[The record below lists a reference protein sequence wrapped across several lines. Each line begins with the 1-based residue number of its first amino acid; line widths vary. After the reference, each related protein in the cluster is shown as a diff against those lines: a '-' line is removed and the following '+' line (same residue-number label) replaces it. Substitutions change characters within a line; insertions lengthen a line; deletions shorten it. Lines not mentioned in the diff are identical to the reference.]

1 MRLFLAIK
9 IEPSDKYLQTIE
21 ALKHKLRFDKI
32 SWSKPEMAHLTF
44 KYFGRTPDKR
54 LKQIDKYLQI
64 ASKNVEPFQLNI
76 NKIGAFGSSYR
87 PSVLWFGVEEEKL
100 LKSVHHKLFFQL
112 KFAGYTPDRGHFVPH
127 ITIARIHKTT
137 DKSWFW
143 KSVEEYQT
151 EWIQQVEVKE
161 MHLFNSIDSPR
172 GVIHKLINTYEF
184 SKE

>member
-87 PSVLWFGVEEEKL
+87 PSVLWFGVEEEK
-100 LKSVHHKLFFQL
+100 S
-112 KFAGYTPDRGHFVPH
+112 
-127 ITIARIHKTT
+127 
-137 DKSWFW
+137 
-143 KSVEEYQT
+143 
-151 EWIQQVEVKE
+151 
-161 MHLFNSIDSPR
+161 
-172 GVIHKLINTYEF
+172 
-184 SKE
+184 